1 MMDYDKIYE
10 RVVRRGDEILEQRR
24 KKAVKIRQTSYAVSG
39 LCAAVITGVGIWRM
53 TDLKKIPDNH
63 FSEVKVIEDSTTTNS
78 AITTAATES
87 ATTYPSTT
95 KKTSTSKTSGTVTS
109 SLTSVSKN
117 QTTKTTASTAI
128 SVNNSVNTTISVSD
142 NSAETETN
150 TNNSTVQ
157 TNTTLKQTNTATAQP
172 DTTIPTTTIAM
183 SVTTVPTNVTPPP
196 GSGSD
201 NFNYPFVY
209 PLITLT
215 PPDESPGILTKNRV
229 FSSRLTTIDPDKI
242 GSLIE
247 KVNVKGR
254 WYDGE
259 EYKDVATDAELYEIK
274 GCSPYAVAAV
284 KFEGNDEYYYYFN
297 KQYQPATL
305 EELISAFD
313 LAADDISRTGTYDQT
328 TIENIDTAKAWEY
341 LTDDTSLPNIKE
353 ECEEKGMTVNIRLKF
368 VINSPDKPWLH
379 GIFAID
385 SRGYIWTSIDSSDSW
400 YYIGREQAREIIRY
414 FKATPH
420 KPA

>member
-109 SLTSVSKN
+109 SSTSFSQN

-157 TNTTLKQTNTATAQP
+157 TNTTLKQTTTATAQS
-172 DTTIPTTTIAM
+172 DTTIPTTTIAIN
-183 SVTTVPTNVTPPP
+183 VTTVPTNVTTPP
-196 GSGSD
+196 GNGPKD
-201 NFNYPFVY
+201 FNYPLVY
-209 PLITLT
+209 RLITLS
-215 PPDESPGILTKNRV
+215 PPDESLGLLTKRRV
-229 FSSRLTTIDPDKI
+229 FAYHETTIEPDNI
-242 GSLIE
+242 VQLIE
-247 KVNVKGR
+247 KVNVNGR

-259 EYKDVATDAELYEIK
+259 EYKDVTTDAELYEIK

-284 KFEGNDEYYYYFN
+284 KFEEDGEYYMYSN
-297 KQYQPATL
+297 IEYQPATL

-341 LTDDTSLPNIKE
+341 LTEDTSLPNIKE
-353 ECEEKGMTVNIRLKF
+353 ECDEKGMTVNIRLKF

-400 YYIGREQAREIIRY
+400 YYIGREKAREITKY
-414 FKATPH
+414 FNSTKDMI
-420 KPA
+420 